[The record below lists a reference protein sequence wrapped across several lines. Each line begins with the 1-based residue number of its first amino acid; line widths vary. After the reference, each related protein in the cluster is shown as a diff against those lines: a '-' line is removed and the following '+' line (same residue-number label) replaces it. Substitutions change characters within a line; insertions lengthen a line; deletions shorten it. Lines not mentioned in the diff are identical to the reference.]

1 MHDSEELSRRMFVK
15 RVLGS
20 VAAVGLGLTAA
31 AAPPKPPKGLGSG
44 VYTVYTFDRD
54 ARIVNI
60 RYEYPPNGSDL
71 FPSTSDRRQDV

>member
-1 MHDSEELSRRMFVK
+1 MHDSEELSRRTFVK

-31 AAPPKPPKGLGSG
+31 AVPSRAPKGWGAG
-44 VYTVYTFDRD
+44 RYAVYMYDRD
-54 ARIVNI
+54 CKLIGI
-60 RYEYPPNGSDL
+60 RYETLSSGIDR